1 MYGAMLVV
9 CNKAMFSFEHTEFF
23 IALLVLIPLSALFFF
38 VLQWKKKVRRNLGD
52 ETLINQLTKNY
63 SASRFN
69 LKFILIISCIVL
81 LIFGAANLRKPI
93 KGEKESKAGIDVMI
107 ALDVSKSMWAEDTKP
122 SRLDAAKQFTGTLID
137 RINDNRAGLVLFA
150 GKAFLQMPLTTD
162 LSVAKLYV
170 SNASP
175 DAVPVQGTV
184 VGDALQLCAN
194 SLNTK
199 EKKYKAVVLISDGE
213 DHDPHSTEV
222 LQQLADNGV
231 IVYTIGVGSADGAP
245 IKEPGAADYKSDAD
259 GKTIISKLN
268 EPELMQI
275 AQQTG
280 GTYLHLDNAETTA
293 NQVAAT
299 LNGMEKKAIENTGGT
314 RQYASFYAFFVL
326 LALLI
331 LIGEI
336 FIPETKRKT
345 A

>member
-1 MYGAMLVV
+1 
-9 CNKAMFSFEHTEFF
+9 MFSFEHTEFF
-23 IALLVLIPLSALFFF
+23 TALLVLIPLAALFFF
-38 VLQWKKKVRRNLGD
+38 VLQWKKKVSRSLGD
-52 ETLINQLTKNY
+52 ESLINQLTKNY

-69 LKFILIISCIVL
+69 LKFILLIACTVL
-81 LIFGAANLRKPI
+81 LIVAAANLRKPV
-93 KGEKESKAGIDVMI
+93 KGEKENKAGIDVMI

-122 SRLDAAKQFTGTLID
+122 SRLDAAKQFTGSLID
-137 RINDNRAGLVLFA
+137 QLSNNRVGLVLFA
-150 GKAFLQMPLTTD
+150 GRAFMQMPLTTD
-162 LSVAKLYV
+162 LSVAKLYL

-194 SLNTK
+194 SLDTK

-222 LQQLADNGV
+222 LRQLTDNGV
-231 IVYTIGVGSADGAP
+231 IAYTVGIGSADGAP
-245 IKEPGAADYKSDAD
+245 IKEPGAAEYKTDAD
-259 GKTIISKLN
+259 GKTVISKLN

-280 GTYLHLDNAETTA
+280 GTYLHLDNTETTA
-293 NQVAAT
+293 SQVAAT
-299 LNGMEKKAIENTGGT
+299 LNNMEKKAIENTGDT
-314 RQYASFYAFFVL
+314 HQYASFYAFFVL

-331 LIGEI
+331 LIAEV
-336 FIPETKRKT
+336 FIPETKRKP